1 MFTLTIL
8 FIVYNVSVEFVVI
21 YRPHPVCLS
30 IDRFGLIFAKTGS
43 IKVGHRVQCV
53 LFRGTDGTGTTEKTS
68 EVRNSLTG
76 PERLLIYVGDDE
88 WPMLIANS
96 TVHIFQ
102 NSRSLIT

>member
-1 MFTLTIL
+1 MHSSNGETYATTPT
-8 FIVYNVSVEFVVI
+8 VAVHKDATTCTSCTV
-21 YRPHPVCLS
+21 HH
-30 IDRFGLIFAKTGS
+30 AKACS
-43 IKVGHRVQCV
+43 
-53 LFRGTDGTGTTEKTS
+53 TDGTGTTEKTS